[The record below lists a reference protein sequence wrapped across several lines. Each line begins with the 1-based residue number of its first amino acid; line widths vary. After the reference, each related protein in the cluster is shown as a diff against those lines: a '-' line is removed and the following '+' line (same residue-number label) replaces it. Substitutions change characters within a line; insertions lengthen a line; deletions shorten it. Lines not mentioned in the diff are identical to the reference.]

1 MKKTGKEKMKG
12 KSPKEN
18 SAQKG
23 TLVISS
29 LIGVMIVG
37 ICGVAYFSFNSG
49 TGENKKVVT
58 NTDAYTKTQQSAK
71 NVAQTENKVDESVN
85 KNNNKES
92 VAVSEL
98 DKEEKI
104 FASIKTSKGTIE
116 VVLYPKLMP
125 ITVNNFIGLVQKK
138 FYDGLTFHRVEDWV
152 IQGGD
157 PSGNGT
163 GGSDKTIKLETNAK
177 LKNNRGALAMARA
190 QDPDSASS
198 QFYILK
204 KDSNFLDGQYA
215 VFGQVTSGMEF
226 VDEMQQGDKMIE
238 IKVAK

>member
-1 MKKTGKEKMKG
+1 MKKTGKEKIKG
-12 KSPKEN
+12 KNLKEN

-29 LIGVMIVG
+29 LIGAMIVG
-37 ICGVAYFSFNSG
+37 ICAIGYFSINSG
-49 TGENKKVVT
+49 TGENKKVVS
-58 NTDAYTKTQQSAK
+58 NNAYAKTQQYAK
-71 NVAQTENKVDESVN
+71 NVAETANKVDESVS

-92 VAVSEL
+92 VKVSEL

-104 FASIKTSKGTIE
+104 AASIKTSKGTIE

-125 ITVNNFIGLVQKK
+125 ITVNNFVGLVQKK

-163 GGSDKTIKLETNAK
+163 GGSDKTIKLETNVK

-226 VDEMQQGDKMIE
+226 VDAMQQGDKMTE
-238 IKVAK
+238 IKVAE

>member
-1 MKKTGKEKMKG
+1 MKG
-12 KSPKEN
+12 KNPKEN

-23 TLVISS
+23 TLVIGS
-29 LIGVMIVG
+29 LVG
-37 ICGVAYFSFNSG
+37 IMVIGICAAVYFNIGSG
-49 TGENKKVVT
+49 TSANKNVVT
-58 NTDAYTKTQQSAK
+58 NNSNAETQQYAK
-71 NVAQTENKVDESVN
+71 DAAQTDNKVDESISKN
-85 KNNNKES
+85 KDKES
-92 VAVSEL
+92 ATVSEL

-125 ITVNNFIGLVQKK
+125 ITVNNFVSLAQKK

-177 LKNNRGALAMARA
+177 LTNSRGALAMARA

-204 KDSNFLDGQYA
+204 SDSHFLDGQYA

-226 VDEMQQGDKMIE
+226 VDAMQQGDKMEE
-238 IKVAK
+238 IKVKE